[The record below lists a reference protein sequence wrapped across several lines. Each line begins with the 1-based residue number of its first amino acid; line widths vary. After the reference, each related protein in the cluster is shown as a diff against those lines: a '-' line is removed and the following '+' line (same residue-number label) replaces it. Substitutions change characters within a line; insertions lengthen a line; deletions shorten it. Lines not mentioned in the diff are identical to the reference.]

1 MFFKVSEEK
10 IIYSKK
16 PEDSAGYTNKLDQA
30 YSKYAKAYD
39 IAIKILPL
47 WKTWIKKVVP
57 HIEGRRVLEASF
69 GTGYLLLHYAEN
81 YETYGIDYNSK
92 MVKIAQ
98 KNLSRRNIRAT
109 LQQANV
115 EDLPFP
121 DEYFDTVINTMAFT
135 GYPDGERAMSEF
147 YRVLKK
153 GGKLLIVDFD
163 YPSDRNFLGYM
174 LTKLMESGGDT
185 LKNISII
192 LQKFPVEFDEKEIG
206 GYGSVHLYIAK
217 KTT

>member
-1 MFFKVSEEK
+1 
-10 IIYSKK
+10 
-16 PEDSAGYTNKLDQA
+16 
-30 YSKYAKAYD
+30 
-39 IAIKILPL
+39 
-47 WKTWIKKVVP
+47 
-57 HIEGRRVLEASF
+57 
-69 GTGYLLLHYAEN
+69 
-81 YETYGIDYNSK
+81 

-98 KNLSRRNIRAT
+98 NNLSRRNIRAT

-153 GGKLLIVDFD
+153 GGKLLIMDFD

-185 LKNISII
+185 LKNISKI
-192 LQKFPVEFDEKEIG
+192 LQKFPIEFDEKEIG